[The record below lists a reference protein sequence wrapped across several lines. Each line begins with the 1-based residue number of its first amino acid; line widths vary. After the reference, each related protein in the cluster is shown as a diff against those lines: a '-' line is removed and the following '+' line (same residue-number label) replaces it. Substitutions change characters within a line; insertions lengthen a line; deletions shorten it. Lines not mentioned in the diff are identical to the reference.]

1 MSNIYIQIDDDTYL
15 SIYQDEESGVQ
26 ECVPMRY
33 KDNALL
39 GHPVHYATVD
49 ELADIL
55 EDVVHRDYSL
65 FNSSPNQVNYTF
77 DEEVSNDN

>member
-15 SIYQDEESGVQ
+15 SIHQDEESGVQ

-33 KDNALL
+33 NDNAML
-39 GHPVHYATVD
+39 GHPIYYSTVD

-55 EDVVHRDYSL
+55 DDVAHRDYSL
-65 FNSSPNQVNYTF
+65 FNSSPKQFTFTF
-77 DEEVSNDN
+77 DEADNDN